1 MATAASATAAA
12 TAEKP
17 PVEAGRSV
25 DLPILRFP
33 PESPLTDELLAQL
46 SSLNSPWHF
55 ERTPEGTLQIM
66 APAAPDADHFGYEVM
81 WVVGQWAHTL
91 AGGRTHGSSPGFT
104 MPDGS
109 VLSPD
114 GAWISDERLASLLP
128 LGQGRGFPSVV
139 PDLIVEVRSPS
150 DELPKQQEKMERWI
164 GYGARLGWLFD
175 PSEDRLY
182 VYRPNIAPEV
192 LERPDRISGEPE
204 FPGLEIDLSEI
215 WW

>member
-1 MATAASATAAA
+1 MVTAASATATT
-12 TAEKP
+12 TAERP
-17 PVEAGRSV
+17 PVEADV
-25 DLPILRFP
+25 LIDLPVLRFP

-55 ERTPEGTLQIM
+55 ERTPDGALQIM
-66 APAAPDADHFGYEVM
+66 APATPDADYFGYEVM
-81 WVVGQWAHTL
+81 WVVGRWAYTL
-91 AGGRTHGSSPGFT
+91 AGGRTHGASPGFT
-104 MPDGS
+104 MPDGA

-114 GAWISDERLASLLP
+114 GAWISDERLASLPP
-128 LGQGRGFPSVV
+128 LGQGHGFPSVV

-150 DELPKQQEKMERWI
+150 DELPKQQDKMERWI

-182 VYRPNIAPEV
+182 VYRPGAEPEV
-192 LERPDRISGEPE
+192 LERPDRVSGEPE
-204 FPGLEIDLSEI
+204 LPGLEIDLSEI

>member
-1 MATAASATAAA
+1 MATATTT
-12 TAEKP
+12 TAEHP
-17 PVEAGRSV
+17 LVEAEISV
-25 DLPILRFP
+25 ELPPLHFP

-55 ERTPEGTLQIM
+55 ERTSEGALRIM

-139 PDLIVEVRSPS
+139 PDLIVEVCSPS
-150 DELPKQQEKMERWI
+150 DELPKQQEKMARWI
-164 GYGARLGWLFD
+164 AYGARLGWLFD
-175 PSEDRLY
+175 PSEDRFY
-182 VYRPNIAPEV
+182 VYRPNSAPEV

>member
-1 MATAASATAAA
+1 MATAASI

-17 PVEAGRSV
+17 LVETAV
-25 DLPILRFP
+25 LIDLPALRFP

-55 ERTPEGTLQIM
+55 ERTPEGALQIM

-114 GAWISDERLASLLP
+114 GAWISDERLAPLPP
-128 LGQGRGFPSVV
+128 LGRSRGFPSVV

-182 VYRPNIAPEV
+182 VYRPNSAPEV